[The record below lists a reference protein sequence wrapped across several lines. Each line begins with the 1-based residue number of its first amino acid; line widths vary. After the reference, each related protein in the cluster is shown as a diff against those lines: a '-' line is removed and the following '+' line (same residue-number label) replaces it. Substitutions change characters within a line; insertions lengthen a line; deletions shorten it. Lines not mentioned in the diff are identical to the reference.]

1 MKKKDKPKKD
11 FKALGY
17 VRLWRGFRDDPLW
30 RNRRKFS
37 QWEAWLD
44 MYLDAR
50 GVDTQPEKPM
60 IFHGHVIPLKRG
72 QLITSQRELA
82 HRWRWPRNSVR
93 NFFSK
98 MERRGSILIDVIKGR
113 AGYSLITF
121 LKYNELNPMEE
132 SVLAHFQQ
140 TEEANVLAHQK
151 SVLAHSLAHCIGP
164 FPTEGETEILAH
176 SIGPLIGPPLN
187 IKEGLKKAIKVSPLT
202 PQGERHT
209 HPTSPKDEE
218 KTNII
223 EGKTATKDQVNALA
237 SWLAESK
244 EAIRNKGDGAS
255 LKANQD
261 ALYIEYEKR
270 KRAIYNGPPAGES
283 AFNTLTRKKRT

>member
-1 MKKKDKPKKD
+1 
-11 FKALGY
+11 
-17 VRLWRGFRDDPLW
+17 
-30 RNRRKFS
+30 
-37 QWEAWLD
+37 

-50 GVDTQPEKPM
+50 GVDTQPENPM
-60 IFHGHVIPLKRG
+60 IFHGHIIPLKRG
-72 QLITSQRELA
+72 QLVTSQPA
-82 HRWRWPRNSVR
+82 YAKRWGWVRCSVR

-98 MERRGSILIDVIKGR
+98 MERRGTIRIDAIKGSG
-113 AGYSLITF
+113 GYSVITF
-121 LKYNELNPMEE
+121 LNYNELNPLE
-132 SVLAHFQQ
+132 
-140 TEEANVLAHQK
+140 K
-151 SVLAHSLAHCIGP
+151 SVLANAQQTGRSAVLAHDKS
-164 FPTEGETEILAH
+164 ILANELANGT
-176 SIGPLIGPPLN
+176 SQCPTGEDAAILANAFSQSTSPPLN
-187 IKEGLKKAIKVSPLT
+187 IKEGLKKAIKFPPIS

-223 EGKTATKDQVNALA
+223 EGKTANTKDQVNALA

-270 KRAIYNGPPAGES
+270 KRAIYKGPPAGES